1 MTYHPV
7 TRRRLAVD
15 RHQLLI
21 LLVAAVMI
29 GSFLLLVLWPQQR
42 RLSALGTAVA
52 RERTLVKQK
61 VQTSRKGIYVGAR
74 IAGLRKARGFLEDR
88 LPPEPRLAEFLE
100 QVAECVAA
108 EPLVS
113 HEVQRADA
121 ESQDRVPAVPI
132 RLRLVGPFEAVY
144 RCLAGIEG
152 LRRASRFRPL
162 RLARAAGKEG
172 VVAEATIMVYYLPSV
187 EVDEPAG
194 GRGRAEE
201 HPPERDKV
209 VAG

>member
-1 MTYHPV
+1 VPCRQV

-21 LLVAAVMI
+21 LLVAAVMT
-29 GSFLLLVLWPQQR
+29 GSFLLLVLRPQQQQ
-42 RLSALGTAVA
+42 LSALSTAVT
-52 RERTLVKQK
+52 RERMLVKQK

-100 QVAECVAA
+100 QVAGCVAA

-121 ESQDRVPAVPI
+121 ESQNRIPAVPI
-132 RLRLVGPFEAVY
+132 RLRLTGPFEAVY
-144 RCLAGIEG
+144 RCLASIEG
-152 LRRASRFRPL
+152 LKRVSRFRQL
-162 RLARAAGKEG
+162 RLARAAGKED
-172 VVAEATIMVYYLPSV
+172 VVTEATIMVYYLPSV
-187 EVDEPAG
+187 KVDELAG
-194 GRGRAEE
+194 NRNRAER

-209 VAG
+209 VTG